1 MAGSVAEANK
11 MLWDEEL
18 GRMLSLANSTIKR
31 NTELETRVADL
42 EMEVS
47 LWKRAHGDL
56 RELAERDSKAHNAQ
70 LVSLNHQLS
79 NLDGVSDQPAL
90 ILCVINAESLP
101 FSEGLFVEGIQGGQI
116 AAQELTRSIAEQLA
130 NDGVQLV
137 SNRLSFWTTLY
148 FNRSNLES
156 KLVGNDICS
165 KEQLD
170 GFLSGFSQ
178 ASTRFAVVDVGAGK
192 DGADAKIKEY
202 LQTYS
207 RFQQTLRI
215 FVGGYAT
222 SYAPLFSVLENEQLL
237 GRIVLLSSPKED
249 DDLRTVPLPTLKI
262 KSLFMDN
269 VSTSGGMISPQSP
282 PRPSSGKLIDPS
294 LPLHKQSPPPCN
306 EHYLMNCSKGAALCK
321 YSHGYVLTSEQLA
334 CLASNAKKAPCNWL
348 KNGLHCP
355 YGEKCCWG
363 HVCPNGAKCFH
374 LSKGKCWFKGE
385 SMHPLVSPVSDATLI

>member
-262 KSLFMDN
+262 KSLFMEYAPDLVIKRPPPLIVPFNSN

-294 LPLHKQSPPPCN
+294 LPLHKRK
-306 EHYLMNCSKGAALCK
+306 HFLCD
-321 YSHGYVLTSEQLA
+321 HRQCA
-334 CLASNAKKAPCNWL
+334 DI
-348 KNGLHCP
+348 
-355 YGEKCCWG
+355 
-363 HVCPNGAKCFH
+363 F
-374 LSKGKCWFKGE
+374 
-385 SMHPLVSPVSDATLI
+385 II